1 MAKKSPKISYIERLH
16 IQKIRLK
23 AEADAHLQALDN
35 HWDYLQNNFG
45 ALILGSAFQAVRSKL
60 PPVFSGL
67 FSTPEEKHKDKKT
80 AGNKSSNLAVTAGT
94 LLDMALDVVP
104 LFFKG
109 RKPVII
115 AYVLR
120 ELKNLL
126 FKKN

>member
-1 MAKKSPKISYIERLH
+1 MAKKSPKISHIERLH

-23 AEADAHLQALDN
+23 AEADTHLQALDN
-35 HWDYLQNNFG
+35 HWNYLQNNFG
-45 ALILGSAFQAVRSKL
+45 SLILDSTFRTIRSKL

-67 FSTPEEKHKDKKT
+67 FPSPEEKYKDKKT
-80 AGNKSSNLAVTAGT
+80 AGSKSSNLAVTAGT
-94 LLDMALDVVP
+94 LSDMALDVIP